1 MWAARQSIH
10 YGKPLEDSE
19 QGSNII
25 GIMLLRI
32 TVAAVSRN
40 DCGSKSGS
48 SETSQKVS
56 TPFGLLAL
64 LRLENK
70 PGSSVEL
77 VGIRS
82 NFLVSHIRESA
93 TTEEF
98 HLLF

>member
-1 MWAARQSIH
+1 MH

-32 TVAAVSRN
+32 PVASVSRN
-40 DCGSKSGS
+40 ECGSKSGG

-64 LRLENK
+64 LHLENK
-70 PGSSVEL
+70 PGSSVEPGRYL
-77 VGIRS
+77 EQ
-82 NFLVSHIRESA
+82 FLG
-93 TTEEF
+93 
-98 HLLF
+98 